1 MFCQSVR
8 LFVCLSVCRPLWV
21 CVIHTKTHA
30 DTPEAVL
37 GGCQGAIHPGP
48 WPLWE
53 LCSPFAPPP
62 NETGCKVA
70 RLHNT
75 CIYSVASHSWCL
87 ITPFTKSC
95 IMSSGILAPP
105 QKKIQIWPP
114 RWQPQTAA
122 ARNAPGSGQSPGP
135 KINNF
140 GIFRAQKK
148 AYWYQERRF
157 SLCSLL
163 NRINVEIPSNKVPSD
178 TLCVSVPTDKN
189 YMLQTYNI

>member
-1 MFCQSVR
+1 MARSD
-8 LFVCLSVCRPLWV
+8 PLNPARASGSAGNPDGFG
-21 CVIHTKTHA
+21 T
-30 DTPEAVL
+30 EAVL
-37 GGCQGAIHPGP
+37 RGGRGGH
-48 WPLWE
+48 
-53 LCSPFAPPP
+53 APPVRAVALPVPP
-62 NETGCKVA
+62 NETVCKVA

-114 RWQPQTAA
+114 RWPPQTAA